1 MRPPESESDDTRG
14 KLIVG
19 VGALIMIIVVAY
31 LFLFDSKPDAGSQPT
46 AGPSQPTVEKQVSNS
61 DLKIPAFDL
70 VRISR
75 GGTGVIA
82 GRMTPGAQVE
92 LYANHRKIAEVVA
105 DGNGEWV
112 MILEEPLEAGSV
124 ELNLKATENGRSE
137 IAEADNVVV
146 VSVPERVNDRF
157 LEQQQNGVVAVL
169 APKSGVGG
177 SKVLQKPGVAAFAEV
192 GESLSLDVIDY
203 GVGGDPVF
211 SGRSLPRVDV
221 RLYLDDRFIN
231 STRADDEGRWS
242 ITLTEE
248 PLSAGAHIV
257 RLDQTIGDGKVQLR
271 VEQPFETGT
280 PIDVA
285 EATGGVIVQPGNTL
299 WQIARQLYGSGV
311 RYTLIFRENNE
322 QIRDPDLIYPGQIF
336 SLPIKRNAG

>member
-1 MRPPESESDDTRG
+1 MRPLESESDDTRS
-14 KLIVG
+14 KLVVG

-31 LFLFDSKPDAGSQPT
+31 LFLSDSGPENGSASEGVSSTQP
-46 AGPSQPTVEKQVSNS
+46 AVEQQANNE
-61 DLKIPAFDL
+61 DLKVPAFDL

-82 GRMTPGAQVE
+82 GRMAPGAQVE

-105 DGNGEWV
+105 DSNGEWV

-124 ELNLKATENGRSE
+124 ELNLKAMESGRTE
-137 IAEADNVVV
+137 IAEAENVVV
-146 VSVPERVNDRF
+146 VSVPERENDRF

-231 STRADDEGRWS
+231 SARADDEGRWS

-248 PLSAGAHIV
+248 TLAAGSHVV
-257 RLDQTIGDGKVQLR
+257 RLDQTI
-271 VEQPFETGT
+271 
-280 PIDVA
+280 
-285 EATGGVIVQPGNTL
+285 
-299 WQIARQLYGSGV
+299 
-311 RYTLIFRENNE
+311 
-322 QIRDPDLIYPGQIF
+322 
-336 SLPIKRNAG
+336 

>member
-1 MRPPESESDDTRG
+1 MRPLDSESDDTRS

-19 VGALIMIIVVAY
+19 VGAVIMVIVIAY
-31 LFLFDSKPDAGSQPT
+31 LFLADDEPDPDSSKGNT
-46 AGPSQPTVEKQVSNS
+46 TEQVSNDTQKAQ
-61 DLKIPAFDL
+61 DLSVPAFDL

-82 GRMTPGAQVE
+82 GRMAPGAHVE
-92 LYANHRKIAEVVA
+92 LYANHKKIAEVVA
-105 DGNGEWV
+105 DNNGEWV

-124 ELNLKATENGRSE
+124 ELNLRAKEDGRKE
-137 IAEADNVVV
+137 IAEAENVVV
-146 VSVPERVNDRF
+146 VSVPERENNRF

-192 GESLSLDVIDY
+192 GESLRLDVIDY
-203 GVGGDPVF
+203 GEGGNPVF
-211 SGRSLPRVDV
+211 SGRSLPRVEV
-221 RLYLDDRFIN
+221 RLYLDDAFIN
-231 STRADDEGRWS
+231 AVRANDEGRWS
-242 ITLTEE
+242 IILSDKTLPE
-248 PLSAGAHIV
+248 GKHVV
-257 RLDQTIGDGKVQLR
+257 RLDQTIGEGKVQLR
-271 VEQPFETGT
+271 VEQPFTTGA

-322 QIRDPDLIYPGQIF
+322 QIRDPDLIYPGQVF
-336 SLPIKRNAG
+336 SLPNKAKSG

>member
-1 MRPPESESDDTRG
+1 MRPLESESDDTRG

-19 VGALIMIIVVAY
+19 AGALIMVIVVAY
-31 LFLFDSKPDAGSQPT
+31 LFLFDDGAAPEPQSSGDSPQPV
-46 AGPSQPTVEKQVSNS
+46 AENQASEN
-61 DLKIPAFDL
+61 DLSVPAFDL

-82 GRMTPGAQVE
+82 GRMAPGAQVE
-92 LYANHRKIAEVVA
+92 LYANHRKIADVVA
-105 DGNGEWV
+105 DSNGEWV

-124 ELNLKATENGRSE
+124 ELNLKATENGRSD
-137 IAEADNVVV
+137 IAEAKNVVV
-146 VSVPERVNDRF
+146 VSVPERQNDRF

-192 GESLSLDVIDY
+192 GESLSLDIIDY

-242 ITLTEE
+242 ITLVAQELTDGE
-248 PLSAGAHIV
+248 HVV

-271 VEQPFETGT
+271 VEQPFQTGV
-280 PIDVA
+280 PIDLA

-336 SLPIKRNAG
+336 SLPNKTKAG

>member
-1 MRPPESESDDTRG
+1 MRPLESDNDDTRN

-19 VGALIMIIVVAY
+19 VGALIMVIVVAY
-31 LFLFDSKPDAGSQPT
+31 LFLSGEEPAEQPKSVNTGHSLTPDEQSQN
-46 AGPSQPTVEKQVSNS
+46 SN
-61 DLKIPAFDL
+61 LKIPAFDL

-82 GRMTPGAQVE
+82 GRMAPGAHVE
-92 LYANHRKIAEVVA
+92 LYANQRRIAEVVA
-105 DGNGEWV
+105 DNNGEWV

-124 ELNLKATENGRSE
+124 ELNLRATENGRKE
-137 IAEADNVVV
+137 FTEAENVVV
-146 VSVPERVNDRF
+146 VSVPERENDRF
-157 LEQQQNGVVAVL
+157 LAQQQNGVVAVL
-169 APKSGVGG
+169 APKSGLGG
-177 SKVLQKPGVAAFAEV
+177 STVLQKPGVAAFAEV

-203 GVGGDPVF
+203 GEGGDPVF
-211 SGRSLPRVDV
+211 SGRSLPRVEV
-221 RLYLDDRFIN
+221 RLYLDDRYIN
-231 STRADDEGRWS
+231 TVRADDEGRWS
-242 ITLTEE
+242 IVLQAETLA
-248 PLSAGAHIV
+248 AGEHIV

-271 VEQPFETGT
+271 VEQPFKTGM

-322 QIRDPDLIYPGQIF
+322 QIRDPDLIYPGQMF
-336 SLPIKRNAG
+336 NLPDKKPEN